1 MSIDNRERFY
11 DPEEN
16 MRMAMN
22 SHSAGIWTSLPAIV
36 TKYNPAANTVECQPT
51 IKGVI
56 QDKSG
61 NYKAVT
67 LPVLPDVP
75 VVFPR
80 GGGATLTFPIKV
92 GDECLVVF
100 ACRNIDSWW
109 QSSGVQIPMDAR
121 QHDLSDGFALMGV
134 MSKPK
139 VIPAI
144 STKTAQLRSDDG
156 KTYVELDPA
165 GKVTIEAPAGV
176 VIHTN
181 ADCVINAAK
190 NVQVTADHIEMTA
203 PSGVQINADVII
215 NGNISTTLGEENG
228 GGNMTIAGTIH
239 ANGDVTAGNISLQ
252 NHTHGGVQS
261 GGSDTE
267 KPK

>member
-11 DPEEN
+11 DPEET

-22 SHSAGIWTSLPAIV
+22 ANNSSIWTSIPAIV

-51 IKGVI
+51 IKAVI

-80 GGGATLTFPIKV
+80 GGGATLTFPIKA

-100 ACRNIDSWW
+100 SCRNIDSWW
-109 QSSGVQIPMDAR
+109 QSGGVQIPMDAR

-134 MSKPK
+134 MSQAKK
-139 VIPAI
+139 IGGI
-144 STKTAQLRSDDG
+144 STSTTQLRSDDG
-156 KTYVELDPA
+156 STIIELDQG
-165 GKVTIEAPAGV
+165 GKKVNI
-176 VIHTN
+176 I
-181 ADCVINAAK
+181 
-190 NVQVTADHIEMTA
+190 A
-203 PSGVQINADVII
+203 PSGVTIKTDATVSIEASGGVDIKGDVRVKGNVEIE
-215 NGNISTTLGEENG
+215 GNINTTG
-228 GGNMTIAGTIH
+228 GGTMTSSGSINTTA
-239 ANGDVTAGNISLQ
+239 DVTASGISLI
-252 NHTHGGVQS
+252 NHVHGGVAS
-261 GGSDTE
+261 GGADTG
-267 KPK
+267 KSK

>member
-1 MSIDNRERFY
+1 MSLDAHASQ
-11 DPEEN
+11 
-16 MRMAMN
+16 M
-22 SHSAGIWTSLPAIV
+22 WTSIPAIV
-36 TKYNPAANTVECQPT
+36 TKYNPANNTIEAQPT
-51 IKGVI
+51 IQAVI
-56 QDKSG
+56 QDKDG
-61 NYKAVT
+61 NQKAVK

-80 GGGATLTFPIKV
+80 GGGVTMTFPIKV

-100 ACRNIDSWW
+100 SARNIDSWW
-109 QSSGVQIPMDAR
+109 QSSGVQLPLDAR
-121 QHDLSDGFALMGV
+121 THDLSDGFALMGV

-144 STKTAQLRSDDG
+144 STSTAQFRSDDG

-176 VIHTN
+176 IIHTN

-190 NVQVTADHIEMTA
+190 NVQVNADHIEMTA
-203 PSGVQINADVII
+203 PSGVQINANVII

-252 NHTHGGVQS
+252 THVHGGVQS
-261 GGSDTE
+261 GGSDTD

>member
-11 DPEEN
+11 DPEES

-22 SHSAGIWTSLPAIV
+22 ANNANIWTSIPAIV
-36 TKYNPAANTVECQPT
+36 TKYNAGANTVECQPT

-80 GGGATLTFPIKV
+80 GGGATLTFPIKA

-109 QSSGVQIPMDAR
+109 QSGGVQIPMDAR

-134 MSKPK
+134 MSQAKK
-139 VIPAI
+139 IGGI
-144 STKTAQLRSDDG
+144 STKTTQLRSDDG
-156 KTYVELDPA
+156 STIIELDQG
-165 GKVTIEAPAGV
+165 GKKVNITAPNGVTIKTDATVLIEATGGV
-176 VIHTN
+176 DIKGDVR
-181 ADCVINAAK
+181 VK
-190 NVQVTADHIEMTA
+190 GNVEIE
-203 PSGVQINADVII
+203 
-215 NGNISTTLGEENG
+215 GNINTTG
-228 GGNMTIAGTIH
+228 GGTMTSSGSINTSA
-239 ANGDVTAGNISLQ
+239 DVTASGISLIS
-252 NHTHGGVQS
+252 HVHGGVQS
-261 GGSDTE
+261 GGSDTG
-267 KPK
+267 KSK